1 MASDAQAAPGAQGDA
16 VPATPGVRERR
27 KADRRRALL
36 DAAARLFAE
45 RGYGA
50 VSIADLGAAAEVSGP
65 AVYRHFAGKQ
75 EVLVELLVGI
85 SQRLLAGG
93 RAEYEG
99 AADAAEAL
107 DRLVAAH
114 VEFALTDT
122 DLIRVQDGDLALL
135 EPEPRREVRRLQRA
149 YVEIWVQVLT
159 ELDPEISSE
168 EARLRAHAAFGLIN
182 STPHAAGPATLPG
195 ERMRTV
201 LRVMALA
208 ALRAPAA
215 D

>member
-1 MASDAQAAPGAQGDA
+1 MESDAQAG
-16 VPATPGVRERR
+16 PGVEGGAGRVGAGSREQR

-75 EVLVELLVGI
+75 EVLVGLLVGI
-85 SQRLLAGG
+85 SERLLAGG

-99 AADAAEAL
+99 AADAGEAL

-122 DLIRVQDGDLALL
+122 DLIRVQDGNLALL
-135 EPEPRREVRRLQRA
+135 EPEARREVRRLQRA

-159 ELDPEISSE
+159 ELDPARSAEA
-168 EARLRAHAAFGLIN
+168 ARLRAQAACGLIN
-182 STPHAAGPATLPG
+182 STPHAAGLAALSG

-201 LRVMALA
+201 LRAMALA
-208 ALRAPAA
+208 ALRAPVA

>member
-1 MASDAQAAPGAQGDA
+1 MESDAQAG
-16 VPATPGVRERR
+16 PGVEGGAGRVGAGSREQR

-85 SQRLLAGG
+85 SERLLAGG
-93 RAEYEG
+93 QAERARAG
-99 AADAAEAL
+99 DAAEAL

-122 DLIRVQDGDLALL
+122 DLIRIQDRDLALL
-135 EPEPRREVRRLQRA
+135 EPAPRRQVRRLQRR
-149 YVEIWVQVLT
+149 YVEIWVEVLT
-159 ELDPEISSE
+159 ELDAQLSAE
-168 EARLRAHAAFGLIN
+168 EARLRAHAVFGLIN
-182 STPHAAGPATLPG
+182 STPHAAGPAALPG
-195 ERMRTV
+195 QRMRTV
-201 LRVMALA
+201 LRAMALA